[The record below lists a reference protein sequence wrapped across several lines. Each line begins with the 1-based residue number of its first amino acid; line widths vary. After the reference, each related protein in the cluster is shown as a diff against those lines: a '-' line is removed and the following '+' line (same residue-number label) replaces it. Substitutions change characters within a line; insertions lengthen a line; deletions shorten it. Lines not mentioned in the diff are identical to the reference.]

1 MKLKTLI
8 LSLLIS
14 LNSTASEELFT
25 NANNAYSN
33 SNYTEAIALY
43 DSIISTELESSE
55 LYFNLGNC
63 YYQNKDWANAI
74 WNYEKSLKLKKEAK
88 TLENLSLAQ
97 LRIIDKIE
105 PLPQLF
111 YSKWW
116 HQFISIFNTLTW
128 QILALF
134 FIWLILI
141 IKILS
146 LFTNSKKEHFLQAL
160 ILISFILFLSSYY
173 SIKENHSKKEGI
185 IFTSAV
191 VVNSAP
197 STNSTNLFTLHSGSK
212 VEITDSIG
220 EWINIKIANGNTGW
234 ILQNSV
240 KEL

>member
-14 LNSTASEELFT
+14 LSSVASEELFT

-43 DSIISTELESSE
+43 DSIILTGLESSE
-55 LYFNLGNC
+55 LYFNIGNC

-74 WNYEKSLKLKKEAK
+74 WNYEKSLKLKKEEK
-88 TLENLSLAQ
+88 TLENLSLSQ

-128 QILALF
+128 QYLALF
-134 FIWLILI
+134 FVWLILL

-146 LFTNSKKEHFLQAL
+146 LFTNSKKEHFLQTL
-160 ILISFILFLSSYY
+160 ISISFILFLSSYY